1 MALKI
6 AVLKNSLKTSKSP
19 YVVRSDSSE
28 VVEYDQFVELMAGGR
43 TSLSQIEIG
52 SHVALQGGA
61 AEATRRGKAGTLLK
75 LLLHRRSAS
84 RSGRRSNVLTHILR
98 IGLSWRR
105 YLSLG

>member
-43 TSLSQIEIG
+43 TSLSQIEIREPCG
-52 SHVALQGGA
+52 S
-61 AEATRRGKAGTLLK
+61 TRR
-75 LLLHRRSAS
+75 SC
-84 RSGRRSNVLTHILR
+84 RSNSSREGRDPAQVTPAQKER
-98 IGLSWRR
+98 FQGQGDGRT
-105 YLSLG
+105 Y

>member
-6 AVLKNSLKTSKSP
+6 AVLKNSLKTNKSP
-19 YVVRSDSSE
+19 YVVRSDSSSSSW
-28 VVEYDQFVELMAGGR
+28 R
-43 TSLSQIEIG
+43 
-52 SHVALQGGA
+52 GA
-61 AEATRRGKAGTLLK
+61 APRSPRSKSGAMWLYKEELQKQLVAGRPGPCSSYSCTEGALP
-75 LLLHRRSAS
+75 